1 MQQGCCSKARPPEA
15 CDAVR
20 AFFRERLHEEAERLR
35 GLGATVEEH
44 AQQVAESEA
53 RLRGLAPAEAEA
65 RGIKMEVEVLEDLDK
80 PKAICAA
87 AERFNADVVCIG
99 GHTRPGFTAKSARRA
114 YAVQT
119 AGADRVAA
127 FMNWKNNNLP
137 AEAAAVLGE
146 CRRSPWFTRLPNWSI
161 SPVAGPASQLRGR
174 LRGAPAKRRVGITGP
189 ADYRMLPR
197 WRKPQ
202 RLRSTHQGG
211 TK

>member
-1 MQQGCCSKARPPEA
+1 MQSAALPGEVSYGPGLIYHIRHCGSRLVEAIGATPPPGA
-15 CDAVR
+15 GR
-20 AFFRERLHEEAERLR
+20 AFADRMNPSIEPIKTHHEKHDIP
-35 GLGATVEEH
+35 TN
-44 AQQVAESEA
+44 Q
-53 RLRGLAPAEAEA
+53 
-65 RGIKMEVEVLEDLDK
+65 
-80 PKAICAA
+80 
-87 AERFNADVVCIG
+87 DVVCIG

-146 CRRSPWFTRLPNWSI
+146 CRRSLWFTRLPNWSI

-202 RLRSTHQGG
+202 RLRASIRAEPNNCE
-211 TK
+211 